1 MAKQEIVI
9 TVKLDELRYE
19 LRNKTYL
26 KSRTAAAAEGSG
38 DGGAPSDA
46 MMSGDEEDENTLL
59 RCLGNALSRVKHLLG
74 EHMSEGELRGNNLQQ
89 PDSDSLSLRLLM
101 PTNYDTNATADL
113 AAALHRFIVDHVLSV
128 WFADTDPKAADQ
140 YAKNA
145 AADQEAMYDASM
157 RRARPKRRTRP
168 GSPSDGGGGSVIPT
182 ETDDLLW
189 HDALVW
195 EDDSVWIEVARA

>member
-1 MAKQEIVI
+1 MAKQEIRI
-9 TVKLDELRYE
+9 TVKLGELRYE
-19 LRNKTYL
+19 VRNKTYL
-26 KSRTAAAAEGSG
+26 KSRTAASEGDSAA
-38 DGGAPSDA
+38 DSDA

-168 GSPSDGGGGSVIPT
+168 GSPSDGGGGTT

>member
-26 KSRTAAAAEGSG
+26 KSRTAAAAEDSG

-74 EHMSEGELRGNNLQQ
+74 EHMNEGELRGNNLQQ
-89 PDSDSLSLRLLM
+89 PGADSLSLSLLM

-113 AAALHRFIVDHVLSV
+113 AAALHRYIVDHVLSV
-128 WFADTDPKAADQ
+128 WFSDTDPKASDQ

-145 AADQEAMYDASM
+145 IEDQEALYDASM
-157 RRARPKRRTRP
+157 RRTRP
-168 GSPSDGGGGSVIPT
+168 QRRVMAAGGSGSGSVIPT
-182 ETDDLLW
+182 DTDDLLW
-189 HDALVW
+189 HDDRVW
-195 EDDSVWIEVARA
+195 DDVGVWKERV